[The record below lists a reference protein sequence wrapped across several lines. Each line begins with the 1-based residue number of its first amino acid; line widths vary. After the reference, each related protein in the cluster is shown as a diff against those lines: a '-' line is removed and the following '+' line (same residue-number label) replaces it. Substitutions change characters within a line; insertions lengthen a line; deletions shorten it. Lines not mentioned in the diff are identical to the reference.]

1 MRIRVALIA
10 AISVFSLLINGNSP
24 SFAAQPRKILTG
36 WIPYYQMKTSLP
48 SALTNSDLVKE
59 VMPFWFT
66 LNLNGNKSS
75 IVDLYTPANP
85 SIPMASPLNNL
96 RAANFKIIPTITDGT
111 PKLALANYLSTS
123 ANRSDLVS
131 LIVNLVTTNGFD
143 GIDLDFENF
152 AFVDGNTTWAATKPN
167 WVAFVNELA
176 AALHAQQKLI
186 SITSPYLLDPTSGK
200 QGYYVY
206 RRS

>member
-1 MRIRVALIA
+1 MQQVFHLRSLSARKIPCMRIRVALIA

-111 PKLALANYLSTS
+111 TKLALANYLSTPT
-123 ANRSDLVS
+123 NRTYLVS
-131 LIVNLVTTNGFD
+131 SIVNLVLLNGCSTETLVLSALIFIFKSF
-143 GIDLDFENF
+143 GEPNNNVP
-152 AFVDGNTTWAATKPN
+152 AF
-167 WVAFVNELA
+167 
-176 AALHAQQKLI
+176 I
-186 SITSPYLLDPTSGK
+186 
-200 QGYYVY
+200 
-206 RRS
+206 